1 MICPDFL
8 RYVID
13 QKELQKASA
22 SPEHVKQLQA
32 EINHATKLLR
42 EIEDE

>member
-1 MICPDFL
+1 
-8 RYVID
+8 VID

-22 SPEHVKQLQA
+22 SPEQVKRLQA